1 MYALKRIIYGKPAA
15 GNQRVLHFDVL
26 ALTEG
31 VTSADM
37 PAWRALAPLEPLP
50 DGSQAVG
57 IFVGP
62 GDNNIFARAHEQND
76 VPIYGYTLVPH
87 EALLKLEGN
96 LAQLLTLFLNPIP
109 SYSAA
114 NTQIPPLEFEPEAWT
129 MSERQATFETFL
141 SHFADGDIKIAL
153 SLLAATLD
161 ERALMVHGFPPN
173 LTERLLFVQGLM
185 AMLPPYARGNI
196 TFSTRVDPP
205 SIAYPH
211 IVFHEDLIETPRY
224 LANYHLE
231 ATPDLSSKFPNGKL
245 PGYSGYLLTLWE
257 SNIQHFLSA
266 IDSMK
271 NIVPNA
277 LNSRNLGQAL
287 NTIAERHLLDRLVRA
302 GESVPKHLLEA
313 VLQDNTLQ
321 GELRQDYAQA
331 LFNQAL
337 ETRSDDAA
345 CLVASEMDAD
355 PLLDRELSAV
365 MEDYLTT
372 QPDAVYSFVRA
383 RLASGSDP
391 RWNQRLQ
398 SAALCSLQVAITDG
412 DTETLVNW
420 LKLVARE
427 PLIYGL
433 NDVLHQAILA
443 ARERAH
449 ADGDL
454 GKQLIMLAVKR
465 DPSSL
470 DSLLEDDELMQHLPN
485 SLALALRDY
494 HRDSIEDVFNMKG
507 RELYLASMARAAN
520 AGVSEVFDANA
531 VERIW
536 AFYISDYTSTL
547 PSAYQPEAIVQT
559 GVKHGAQWLQPEAR
573 EALMT
578 LTLFNNRDTLFYQLA
593 SRLVKD
599 QTLTPPPQLT
609 LTMAIKKS
617 KRSATDIVEIVGHLV
632 SVGDLTPQQAVNI
645 YISLLNGWEWRRTA
659 LPLVEQF
666 ARTLNQ
672 SAGLSA
678 PADAL
683 WHMLQIAEETKSDLL
698 ARVAGKHLFALLE
711 ATEDETQLT
720 ADLTKMYDLLLWNST
735 IRQLLMHWWRDLVR
749 SKQLPRLLRLEKALE
764 GKRSL
769 EEARGIV
776 QTASALRK
784 LLGKRNLHEFAEDMQ
799 RAYAVL
805 ELLADSFEPSPK
817 HEVHFDQ
824 VTVRDELHARAGELA
839 PQDKTILANN
849 FKELAQLISTMGDNR
864 SKSSLVRRDLDRQL
878 MTGEQQPQSAVDVL
892 KWMAG
897 YLSGAQER
905 DTDEDE

>member
-31 VTSADM
+31 VTAADM
-37 PAWRALAPLEPLP
+37 TTWRALAPLEPLP

-62 GDNNIFARAHEQND
+62 GDNYIFARAHIQND
-76 VPIYGYTLVPH
+76 VPIYGYTLVPRA
-87 EALLKLEGN
+87 ALVELEGN

-109 SYSAA
+109 SFATV
-114 NTQIPPLEFEPEAWT
+114 NTQIPPLEFVPRAWT
-129 MSERQATFETFL
+129 ASERQATFETFL
-141 SHFADGDIKIAL
+141 SRYAGGDIKIAL
-153 SLLAATLD
+153 ALLASILD
-161 ERALMVHGFPPN
+161 ERALMVHGFPAN

-185 AMLPPYARGNI
+185 TMLPPYARGEV

-211 IVFHEDLIETPRY
+211 IIFHEDLIETPRY
-224 LANYHLE
+224 VANFHTE
-231 ATPDLSSKFPNGKL
+231 AIPDLTSKFADGKL
-245 PGYSGYLLTLWE
+245 PGYSGYLLTLWQSDVE
-257 SNIQHFLSA
+257 QFLSA

-271 NIVPNA
+271 NITPHL
-277 LNSRNLGQAL
+277 LNNGHLGTGL
-287 NTIAERHLLDRLVRA
+287 EMIAERHMLDRLVRA
-302 GESVPKHLLEA
+302 GESVPKHLLQA

-345 CLVASEMDAD
+345 SIVANEMDAD
-355 PLLDRELSAV
+355 PELDRELSAV
-365 MEDYLTT
+365 MEEYLTT

-383 RLASGSDP
+383 RLASGNDP
-391 RWNQRLQ
+391 RWCRRLQ

-412 DTETLVNW
+412 DTETLLNW

-427 PLIYGL
+427 PQVYGL

-449 ADGDL
+449 SDGEL

-465 DPSSL
+465 DPGSL
-470 DSLLEDDELMQHLPN
+470 DSLLEDEALMQHLPH

-494 HRDSIEDVFNMKG
+494 HGDAIEDVFNMKG
-507 RELYLASMARAAN
+507 RELYLAAMARAAN

-536 AFYISDYTSTL
+536 AFYVSDHTTNL
-547 PSAYQPEAIVQT
+547 PNAYQPDAIVQSWL
-559 GVKHGAQWLQPEAR
+559 KHGARWLQPEAR
-573 EALMT
+573 DVFVS
-578 LTLFNNRDTLFYQLA
+578 LTLFNNRDNLFYRIARDLM
-593 SRLVKD
+593 RD
-599 QTLTPPPQLT
+599 QAITPPPLLT
-609 LTMAIKKS
+609 LTMALKKS
-617 KRSATDIVEIVGHLV
+617 KRSATDIVEIVSHLLNE
-632 SVGDLTPQQAVNI
+632 GDLTPQQAVNL

-659 LPLVEQF
+659 LPVVEQL

-672 SAGLSA
+672 TSGLTA
-678 PADAL
+678 PADTL
-683 WHMLQIAEETKSDLL
+683 WHILQLGEETKSDLL
-698 ARVAGKHLFALLE
+698 ARVAGKHLFSSIE
-711 ATEDETQLT
+711 GMEDETQLT
-720 ADLTKMYDLLLWNST
+720 ADLMKMYDMLLWNST
-735 IRQLLMHWWRDLVR
+735 IRQQMMHWWRDFVR

-784 LLGKRNLHEFAEDMQ
+784 LLGKHNLREFAEDIQ
-799 RAYAVL
+799 RAYTVL
-805 ELLADSFEPSPK
+805 EVLADSFEPSPK

-839 PQDKTILANN
+839 PQEKTILANN

-892 KWMAG
+892 KWLAG

-905 DTDEDE
+905 DVDEDE